1 MKKIISGIFIFIVF
15 ISMFICNSVYAATPT
30 LDEIANKFN
39 NCDTVKEYAPLGSVW
54 IATSN
59 GNKLAISV
67 TANSTTTNLEYTLSG
82 SILSANFSG
91 DDAFT
96 GLAVTVV
103 LTDCIGQLHGYSD
116 GELFTTL
123 NSDKIANYTVEN
135 EGFEAKEISDKN
147 YQIKIDI
154 SKKIPLIDV
163 SDVYIEVSDLQDLK
177 KFISGD
183 GSAEKSKGN
192 VWFNKSGY
200 DGENTLLVA
209 EKENLT
215 ENTYKSILSI
225 IEVMFDSNKASNYFK
240 SNYSAMSIGNKQFK
254 GFKIEVNPTKTE
266 WEESLIPTDSGYKF
280 VRITIDKSEAS
291 KAFTNSNNTT
301 ETANTENKVANISV
315 MPRTGEQPNPFL
327 IVLYILITFAIIGI
341 FSLIITRKKS

>member
-15 ISMFICNSVYAATPT
+15 VSMFICKSVYAVTPT

-39 NCDTVKEYAPLGSVW
+39 NCNTVKKYVNLGSVW
-54 IATSN
+54 KATSN
-59 GNKLAISV
+59 GNKLTVSA
-67 TANSTTTNLEYTLSG
+67 TANSTTTNFEYTLSG

-91 DDAFT
+91 DDAFS
-96 GLAVTVV
+96 GLAVTIV

-135 EGFEAKEISDKN
+135 EGFEVKEITDKN
-147 YQIKIDI
+147 YQIKIDT

-177 KFISGD
+177 SYISGD
-183 GSAEKSKGN
+183 GSAWNSKGN
-192 VWFNKSGY
+192 IWFNKSGY

-209 EKENLT
+209 EKNNIT

-254 GFKIEVNPTKTE
+254 GFKIEINPTKTE
-266 WEESLIPTDSGYKF
+266 WEKELIPEDSSYKF

-301 ETANTENKVANISV
+301 ETTNTENKVANISV
-315 MPRTGEQPNPFL
+315 MPRTGEQQNPFL
-327 IVLYILITFAIIGI
+327 IMLYILIVVAVIGI
-341 FSLIITRKKS
+341 FTLIVTRKKV

>member
-1 MKKIISGIFIFIVF
+1 MKKLIIGIFIFIVF
-15 ISMFICNSVYAATPT
+15 ISMFICKSVYAATPT

-39 NCDTVKEYAPLGSVW
+39 NCDTVKEYATLGSVW
-54 IATSN
+54 KATSN
-59 GNKLAISV
+59 GNKLNISV
-67 TANSTTTNLEYTLSG
+67 TANSATTNLEYTLSG

-96 GLAVTVV
+96 GLAVTMV

-123 NSDKIANYTVEN
+123 NSDKIASYTVEN
-135 EGFEAKEISDKN
+135 EGFEAKETSDKN

-177 KFISGD
+177 SYISGD

-192 VWFNKSGY
+192 IWFNKSGY

-209 EKENLT
+209 EKENIT

-225 IEVMFDSNKASNYFK
+225 IEVMFNSNKASNYFK

-254 GFKIEVNPTKTE
+254 GFKIEINPTKTE
-266 WEESLIPTDSGYKF
+266 WEEKLIPADSGYQF

-291 KAFTNSNNTT
+291 KAFTNSTSTT
-301 ETANTENKVANISV
+301 ETVDNENKVANISI
-315 MPRTGEQPNPFL
+315 MPRTGEEQNPFL
-327 IVLYILITFAIIGI
+327 IILYILITVAIIGI
-341 FSLIITRKKS
+341 FTLMVTRKKT